1 MAMPD
6 SDVRAPTPMT
16 EWGYTQ
22 LPDVESYIYLALT
35 AMQSVKHPH
44 IKKAV
49 IFNSADGPSALGIA
63 SHILFHSRDAHI
75 VVTDKC
81 EDVAHVCK
89 QFLQDH
95 LPGARNVDAA
105 GLWTED
111 IHRSHVSDADMFVSF
126 EPIGDLH
133 YAFSTLY
140 PKMQKGSQIVV
151 VSRGLLGHG
160 IQGLCKVAR
169 DLGVSDHLTITDTE
183 ISLLEGNVYVGILEK

>member
-1 MAMPD
+1 MQMPD
-6 SDVRAPTPMT
+6 SDVRAPTPIT
-16 EWGYTQ
+16 EWFYAQ
-22 LPDVESYIYLALT
+22 QPDVELYIYLAST

-63 SHILFHSRDAHI
+63 GHILFHSPDAHI

-81 EDVAHVCK
+81 EDVAHACK
-89 QFLQDH
+89 QFLQNY
-95 LPGARNVDAA
+95 LPQTGDVESA

-140 PKMQKGSQIVV
+140 PKMRRGNQIVI

-169 DLGVSDHLTITDTE
+169 DLGVPDHLTIVDTE
-183 ISLLEGNVYVGILEK
+183 ICLLEGNVYVGILEK